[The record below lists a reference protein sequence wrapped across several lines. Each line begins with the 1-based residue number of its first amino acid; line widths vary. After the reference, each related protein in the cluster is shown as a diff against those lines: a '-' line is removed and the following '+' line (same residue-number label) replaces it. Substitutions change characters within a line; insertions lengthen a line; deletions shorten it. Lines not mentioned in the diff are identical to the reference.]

1 MPPPGVFVVP
11 YLPWH
16 NNHFFMSING
26 RIKKSAGCRGEFSDP
41 FDPIFVE
48 LVVQHVEREYYNDKN
63 RFRQIG
69 NEQAWYYHPLRA
81 CLMARH
87 QNFNSAM
94 IQLHPE
100 VLVMI
105 CKQVS
110 YIRIS
115 ASTSVLHFKFKDEDL
130 QLCDQ
135 PRSRV
140 RVVVCFFKLR
150 LLRVAVKSDPDVLV
164 SYSILY

>member
-1 MPPPGVFVVP
+1 
-11 YLPWH
+11 
-16 NNHFFMSING
+16 
-26 RIKKSAGCRGEFSDP
+26 
-41 FDPIFVE
+41 
-48 LVVQHVEREYYNDKN
+48 
-63 RFRQIG
+63 
-69 NEQAWYYHPLRA
+69 
-81 CLMARH
+81 MARH
-87 QNFNSAM
+87 PNFNSAM

-105 CKQVS
+105 CKHVS

-135 PRSRV
+135 PRYRV